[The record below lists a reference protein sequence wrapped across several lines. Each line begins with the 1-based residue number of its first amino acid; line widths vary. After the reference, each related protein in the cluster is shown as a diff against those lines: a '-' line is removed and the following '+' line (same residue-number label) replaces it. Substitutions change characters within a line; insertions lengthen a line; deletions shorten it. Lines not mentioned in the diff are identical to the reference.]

1 MYATLK
7 RIYKNT
13 KKVLVLD
20 RAIEEGWIGEEDK
33 VKILSEVDII
43 K

>member
-20 RAIEEGWIGEEDK
+20 RAIEESWINKEDK
-33 VKILSEVDII
+33 AKILLEIGAE
-43 K
+43 